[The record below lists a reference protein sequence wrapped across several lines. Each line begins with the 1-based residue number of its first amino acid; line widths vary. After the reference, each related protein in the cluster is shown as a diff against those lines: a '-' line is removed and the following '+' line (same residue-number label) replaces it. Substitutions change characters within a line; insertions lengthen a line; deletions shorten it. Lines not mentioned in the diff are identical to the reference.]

1 MVASFEPSRRMALKS
16 LVKVCKNPVFPVI
29 IPAQSTKELRYA
41 QEQECQRFITSSC
54 PYGRW
59 SLTLWA
65 TDADRIE
72 GIVTTTYYFEDERD
86 AIYFKMR
93 FS

>member
-1 MVASFEPSRRMALKS
+1 MALKS
-16 LVKVCKNPVFPVI
+16 LVKACENPVFPVT
-29 IPAQSTKELRYA
+29 IPALITVESRYA
-41 QEQECQRFITSSC
+41 QEQECQRFITQSC
-54 PYGRW
+54 PHGRW

-65 TDADRIE
+65 TDDDRVE
-72 GIVTTTYYFEDERD
+72 GKVTTTYYFEDERD